1 MIARMGVWMVCAMAL
16 GAGCRSQ
23 AVFDTSPPVLPGAP
37 AREGAALARTERVIL
52 RSAWQAI
59 EARDVRAAVTQVQA
73 IAQSSGG
80 FVESSSVSDDHH
92 ASVDLRIPAAGLDA
106 VMDRIAGLG
115 SETSRR
121 VSARDVT
128 EEVVDLRAVLAN
140 KTALRDR
147 LRALLAQAKDVKDI
161 VAVEE
166 QLTRLQGEIDSME
179 GRLKSIRSQA
189 EMSSLDVTI
198 RPVRI
203 LGPVGYVLKGAW
215 WIVEKLFVIR

>member
-1 MIARMGVWMVCAMAL
+1 MNARGVAAIWGAAVLA
-16 GAGCRSQ
+16 AGCQSVG
-23 AVFDTSPPVLPGAP
+23 ALSAADAPVRRESAGQPG
-37 AREGAALARTERVIL
+37 RIIL
-52 RSAWQAI
+52 RTAWQTI

-80 FVESSSVSDDHH
+80 FIESSSVSDEDH
-92 ASVDLRIPAAGLDA
+92 ASVELRIPAAGLDA

-128 EEVVDLRAVLAN
+128 EEVVDLQAVLAN

-189 EMSSLDVTI
+189 AMSSLDVTI

-215 WIVEKLFVIR
+215 WVVEKLFVIR

>member
-1 MIARMGVWMVCAMAL
+1 MNNTGLVAVAL
-16 GAGCRSQ
+16 GA
-23 AVFDTSPPVLPGAP
+23 
-37 AREGAALARTERVIL
+37 AALAAGCQSIGALSAADAPVRHESAGQAGRVIL
-52 RSAWQAI
+52 RTAWQTI

-73 IAQSSGG
+73 IAQSAGG
-80 FVESSSVSDDHH
+80 FVESSSVTDDDG
-92 ASVDLRIPAAGLDA
+92 ADVKLRVPSAVLDA
-106 VMDRIAGLG
+106 TMDRIARVG
-115 SETSRR
+115 SEASRR

-128 EEVVDLRAVLAN
+128 EEVVDLQAVLAN

-147 LRALLAQAKDVKDI
+147 LRVLLAQAKDVKDI

-189 EMSSLDVTI
+189 DLASLSVDI
-198 RPVRI
+198 EPVRI

-215 WIVEKLFVIR
+215 WVVEKLFVIR

>member
-1 MIARMGVWMVCAMAL
+1 MDSKLLAMVVGAAVA
-16 GAGCRSQ
+16 AGCSSSGVYREKPTMLRDVS
-23 AVFDTSPPVLPGAP
+23 AGAP
-37 AREGAALARTERVIL
+37 QVGRVIL
-52 RSAWQAI
+52 RSAWQTI
-59 EARDVRAAVTQVQA
+59 ETRDVRVAVTQVEA
-73 IAQSSGG
+73 IARSAGG
-80 FVESSSVSDDHH
+80 HVESSSVTDDHG
-92 ASVDLRIPAAGLDA
+92 ANVALRIPSAGLDA
-106 VMDRIAGLG
+106 TMDRIAALG
-115 SETSRR
+115 DETSRR

-128 EEVVDLRAVLAN
+128 EEVVDLQAVLAN

-189 EMSSLDVTI
+189 DLSALEVDLE
-198 RPVRI
+198 PARI

-215 WIVEKLFVIR
+215 WLVEKLFVIR